1 MISPLFHECF
11 SLSFV
16 FCTLSLNVHTIL
28 CRIHLLLLPSQQTP
42 QPHTHNQTVPSRS
55 LSLPLLCSAPDQYH
69 LQAGKRRPSFFFS
82 LSCHLHS
89 LHTAITTTA
98 AVAVRTHT
106 MAVFPAVS
114 ADWREGG
121 KGERVTF
128 QRQIF
133 HSLMPELISL
143 PAVAG
148 GGGDGALPPSRGWM
162 SGGGPRGRPPTPAP
176 RQFRKRTQCANSVFP
191 PSPSVRPS
199 APTTRRTFAAA
210 AAASAVVV
218 APLMLLHFTGGV
230 RSVSDFL
237 GLSIAPAPAIVKCV
251 YTHTAAAAARRLMTR
266 RRRRRWSRSCTG

>member
-1 MISPLFHECF
+1 MNA
-11 SLSFV
+11 SLSLLCFV
-16 FCTLSLNVHTIL
+16 LSLSLNVHTIL

-148 GGGDGALPPSRGWM
+148 GGGGALPFSRGWM
-162 SGGGPRGRPPTPAP
+162 SGGDPAGAPPHPRRVSFGREHSALIRFSP
-176 RQFRKRTQCANSVFP
+176 RLR
-191 PSPSVRPS
+191 PSVRPR
-199 APTTRRTFAAA
+199 P
-210 AAASAVVV
+210 
-218 APLMLLHFTGGV
+218 PHGG
-230 RSVSDFL
+230 
-237 GLSIAPAPAIVKCV
+237 
-251 YTHTAAAAARRLMTR
+251 RLR
-266 RRRRRWSRSCTG
+266 RRRRHRRWWWPR